1 MSEEIIKAEEQ
12 EILSFDDK
20 INLINEKYINI
31 LEELLEKF
39 KYHEEISGQLEFDL
53 KYIKDALKEDKF
65 NIIDRL
71 TDNFLFCFEQI
82 TEHNID
88 YFKYQTDKIKKN
100 GKYYKN
106 KISKLGNKTVFKR
119 VLSELD
125 NKSTTKIFTV
135 LIEMFE
141 LLIVKDSENDDSIT
155 FINEYTEYVKENFN
169 ENKNFSKMIMVFD
182 NVDNMFS
189 NIPDENDTR
198 LAVDIEKEKSK
209 DKKEK
214 VKGKKGKS
222 FGLDGIEGMGED
234 FIKGLETTKIAQLAK
249 NISQKIKPEDFPILS
264 DPSKLLSSLSN
275 NSEGGDDSGN
285 SIQNLLKFVVGE
297 VEDAFKKENMNEKD
311 LVNEA
316 QNIMGKFQNMSG
328 FNPMSMMGGG
338 DGEGGFD
345 FGKIAEIFSNIKK

>member
-1 MSEEIIKAEEQ
+1 MSEEIIKTEEP
-12 EILSFDDK
+12 ELLSFDDK
-20 INLINEKYINI
+20 INLVNEKYINI
-31 LEELLEKF
+31 LDELLEKF

-53 KYIKDALKEDKF
+53 KYIKDALKEDKM

-88 YFKYQTDKIKKN
+88 YFTYQKDKIKKN

-106 KISKLGNKTVFKR
+106 KISKIGNKTSFKR

-125 NKSTTKIFTV
+125 NKSTTKIFSV
-135 LIEMFE
+135 LIEIFE
-141 LLIVKDSENDDSIT
+141 LLTVKDTENII
-155 FINEYTEYVKENFN
+155 FMNEYVEYVKENFN

-198 LAVDIEKEKSK
+198 LAADIEKEKSK

-264 DPSKLLSSLSN
+264 DPSKLLSSLTN
-275 NSEGGDDSGN
+275 NSEGNGEDSGN

-316 QNIMGKFQNMSG
+316 QNIMGKFQNMAG
-328 FNPMSMMGGG
+328 FNPMSMMGG